1 MSARVPPLEECRVA
15 HPDLPGAR
23 RDPPVAEEELKV
35 REQSIG
41 ERASKHLALVYQAS
55 RRDVKR

>member
-1 MSARVPPLEECRVA
+1 
-15 HPDLPGAR
+15 
-23 RDPPVAEEELKV
+23 V
-35 REQSIG
+35 REQSMG